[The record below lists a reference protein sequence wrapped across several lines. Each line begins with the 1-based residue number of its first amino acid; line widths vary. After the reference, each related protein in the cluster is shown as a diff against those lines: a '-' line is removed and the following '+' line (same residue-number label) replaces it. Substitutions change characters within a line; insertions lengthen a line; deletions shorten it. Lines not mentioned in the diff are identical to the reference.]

1 MSFRREGAGVSILA
15 VCKNKKIKRRERQKN
30 EKEEERKQF
39 VV

>member
-30 EKEEERKQF
+30 EEEEERKQF